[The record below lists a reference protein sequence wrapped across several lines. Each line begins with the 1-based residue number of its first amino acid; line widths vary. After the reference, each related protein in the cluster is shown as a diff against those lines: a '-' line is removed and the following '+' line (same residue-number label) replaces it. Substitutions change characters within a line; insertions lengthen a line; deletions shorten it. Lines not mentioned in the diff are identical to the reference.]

1 LGYRT
6 QFSHLPLTANKEIAL
21 PAVSHPIDKIG
32 QITRSFGNGNRPGRF
47 HEKFL
52 KNMIVRLS
60 DYLLILAIEKIHRR
74 KEPMIGIMDQGGNK
88 KRKKPQRR
96 RRRTMEFEFEIE
108 DQLSAGQEGREPA
121 VETAAVPASAPEPE
135 PDQPAKEKEAMPT
148 ETQARPRAA
157 VNRRIDASRSVQR
170 QVREQR
176 TFNTLLSGAA
186 LTMISGILVV
196 AGLAG
201 LGGYVLYQQ
210 LQDQSATVAILEQN
224 TKTRFYEMETD
235 LIQRDTELARNIEQ
249 TNLRLMETTSSF
261 ENYRNETTEVLAEI
275 QTKNQQLANALY
287 RARKQNAEQEVEI
300 ARLNSITT
308 RMRR

>member
-1 LGYRT
+1 
-6 QFSHLPLTANKEIAL
+6 
-21 PAVSHPIDKIG
+21 
-32 QITRSFGNGNRPGRF
+32 
-47 HEKFL
+47 
-52 KNMIVRLS
+52 
-60 DYLLILAIEKIHRR
+60 
-74 KEPMIGIMDQGGNK
+74 MIGIMDQGGG
-88 KRKKPQRR
+88 KRRKPAKR

-108 DQLSAGQEGREPA
+108 DQLNPGKEKREPVA
-121 VETAAVPASAPEPE
+121 DKAAAPAPEPE
-135 PDQPAKEKEAMPT
+135 QPAKEKEPMPT
-148 ETQARPRAA
+148 EANIRPRAA
-157 VNRRIDASRSVQR
+157 ANQRIDASRSVQR

-224 TKTRFYEMETD
+224 TKTRLYEMETD

-249 TNLRLMETTSSF
+249 TNLRLLETSSSF
-261 ENYRNETTEVLAEI
+261 EKYRSETTEVLAEI
-275 QTKNQQLANALY
+275 QTKNKQLANALY

-300 ARLNSITT
+300 ARLSSITA
-308 RMRR
+308 RIRR